1 MIWVRILV
9 LVYGTSCKVLRTDYT
24 RLRSPSKK
32 ALCQNSRWNQIR
44 KSLNDCYRIIL
55 SALES
60 LKWSQSCSVML
71 TLQLHGLWPARLLCL
86 WNSPG
91 QNTGVGSC
99 FLLQGIFPTQGSN
112 PGFPH
117 CRRILDQLSHQG
129 SPSTGV
135 DSLFLLQGILP
146 TRELNWGLL
155 HCRWILYHLPRPY

>member
-71 TLQLHGLWPARLLCL
+71 TLCNFMDCGL
-86 WNSPG
+86 PG
-91 QNTGVGSC
+91 SSVCGI
-99 FLLQGIFPTQGSN
+99 LQA
-112 PGFPH
+112 
-117 CRRILDQLSHQG
+117 RILEWVAVSFSRGPSQPEIKPR
-129 SPSTGV
+129 SPTFQA
-135 DSLFLLQGILP
+135 DSLLSEPPGKLRRDEVTKKPCHCCAIPFSRWFFSLPSFLVC
-146 TRELNWGLL
+146 WK
-155 HCRWILYHLPRPY
+155 